1 MESIFTFICQN
12 AEHAHYIFFALLFL
26 AGLNVPISEDLLLLT
41 AGAIVSRCMPDNYL
55 HLYTWMFFGCWISGW
70 EAYWIGRYFGPKLY
84 KFAWFNKAVT
94 PERIAKLHHYYEKF
108 GVFTFI
114 VGRFIPGG
122 VRNALFIT
130 SGMGKM
136 PFLTFIA
143 RDFVAS
149 LISTTVVFYIGYS
162 FGEHYELISEY
173 FIRYNRIV
181 LIAMLALIAGA
192 FWKFSSSQ
200 PVKTTDMP

>member
-1 MESIFTFICQN
+1 MESIFTFICDN
-12 AEHAHYIFFALLFL
+12 AAHAHYIFFGLLFL

-41 AGAIVSRCMPDNYL
+41 AGAIVSRCMPDQYL
-55 HLYTWMFFGCWISGW
+55 HLYAWMFFGCWISGW
-70 EAYWIGRYFGPKLY
+70 EAYWLGRYFGPKLY
-84 KFAWFNKAVT
+84 KFSWFNKAVN
-94 PERIAKLHHYYEKF
+94 PERIARLHHYYEKF
-108 GVFTFI
+108 GVLTFI

-149 LISTTVVFYIGYS
+149 LISTTVVFYIGYT
-162 FGEHYELISEY
+162 FGEHYEEISAY

-181 LIAMLALIAGA
+181 LIALIGAITLAW
-192 FWKFSSSQ
+192 WKFSSKQ
-200 PVKTTDMP
+200 TAKTPDTP